1 MMEVLPTTAIGR
13 ITKSYGDGFYA
24 IKPLGKIKGVEMEP
38 IPRVPMCQ
46 LGNAEFTQIMPFKEG
61 DVVPIS
67 FLSFSQANYLEND
80 DEEDLD
86 SDITNSFVD
95 CIAYP
100 FIIPSAS
107 KPIIEDLITIKGDVV
122 QTSNVN
128 LTGNVTQTGNLEL
141 TGNSAVSGNSS
152 VSADLTAGT
161 VKETTTGISLGDHA
175 HSGAVAGNDTTGG
188 PV

>member
-67 FLSFSQANYLEND
+67 FLSFSQSNYLEND
-80 DEEDLD
+80 DEDNLD
-86 SDITNSFVD
+86 SDITNNFVD

-107 KPIIEDLITIKGDVV
+107 KPIIEGVITIKGDVV

-128 LTGNVTQTGNLEL
+128 LTGNVTQTGN
-141 TGNSAVSGNSS
+141 TSQVGNLNASN
-152 VSADLTAGT
+152 
-161 VKETTTGISLGDHA
+161 VKETTKGISLGDHL